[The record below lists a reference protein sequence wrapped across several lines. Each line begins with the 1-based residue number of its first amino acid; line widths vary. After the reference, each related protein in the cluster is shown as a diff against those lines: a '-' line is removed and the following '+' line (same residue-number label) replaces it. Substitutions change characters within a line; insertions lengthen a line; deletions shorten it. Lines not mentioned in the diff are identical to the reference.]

1 MCFSECAL
9 HRHHE
14 HCTFHNDRN
23 WKQLYLPLGYLRP
36 GHIPCLLR
44 CICLLSQGETTIGL
58 LFQLACEVLEFGFAL
73 RFFCYR
79 LRSIGKHSNLHDSRK
94 HRRAQTNFQMFL
106 QRLVWLF
113 HVSSS
118 ILHSRRGMLSCT
130 VQNQRIGR
138 QTLIQRGGHGS
149 MFSKVCASGC
159 SR

>member
-1 MCFSECAL
+1 MCFSEYAL

-44 CICLLSQGETTIGL
+44 CKRLLSQGETTIGL

-79 LRSIGKHSNLHDSRK
+79 SRSIGKHSNLHDSRK
-94 HRRAQTNFQMFL
+94 HRRAQTNFQMFP
-106 QRLVWLF
+106 QRLV
-113 HVSSS
+113 
-118 ILHSRRGMLSCT
+118 SRRGMLLCT

-138 QTLIQRGGHGS
+138 QTLIQRGGLGYS
-149 MFSKVCASGC
+149 IIFGLCLFYQELVQ
-159 SR
+159 